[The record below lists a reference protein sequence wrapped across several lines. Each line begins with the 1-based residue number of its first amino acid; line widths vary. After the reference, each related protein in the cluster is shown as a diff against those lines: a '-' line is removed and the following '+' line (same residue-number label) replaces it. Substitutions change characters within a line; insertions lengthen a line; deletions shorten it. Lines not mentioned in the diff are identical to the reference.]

1 MFCSNN
7 VYIQE
12 VYYIK
17 LTTLLWGCETTIGLP
32 ESDVSLMWT
41 CSGMS
46 PVLNI
51 RRLAQRLNVTQMF

>member
-1 MFCSNN
+1 M
-7 VYIQE
+7 
-12 VYYIK
+12 
-17 LTTLLWGCETTIGLP
+17 TIGLP

-51 RRLAQRLNVTQMF
+51 RKLAQMLNVTQMFLIELVQVIRLVSYFRSIRNEN